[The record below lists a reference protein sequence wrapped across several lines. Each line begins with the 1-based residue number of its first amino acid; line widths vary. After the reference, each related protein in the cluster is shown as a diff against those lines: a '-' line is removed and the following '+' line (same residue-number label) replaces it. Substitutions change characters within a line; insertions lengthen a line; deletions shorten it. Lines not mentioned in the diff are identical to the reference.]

1 MPFQDYRTTQPP
13 AYNYLLQDMITA
25 STGGDHSKAR
35 NKFINSRVI
44 KTEHIFIKQEPVEV
58 NKTTTIKATAI
69 KGSLFPSDSNKSRFV
84 TNNNHHLSPIVPKL
98 EPTSNN
104 NKSRLDI
111 NRMSNGQPTAKKL
124 KTSPDKPLDVNR
136 SIPDLT
142 TATSVH
148 APPVPLRTQPQQHHA
163 CFMSLV
169 RSIFCSTPDHRIT
182 FDNLQRTVRV
192 WLANDRGTSPWFDD
206 CHSWLDELPS
216 VVKFLVGEFAEQPE
230 DYVPYIE
237 YKTAL
242 QIYQWIGAGRD
253 TDQHLLPLQRFW
265 LEHRHEFGRSN
276 MPEGSASHRRAVPH
290 KVHVSQGNK
299 SNTINDPSQDDPLVV
314 PPSRSP
320 TNWIMRPERVDE
332 VALFRVQEKQ
342 RYDTPGSPFTY
353 RMHGYEASV
362 GPVLGVYAQVIA
374 KGSNVLTTDR
384 PPGVTIT
391 SLVRDAIARLPNGEG
406 TKAHVCEL
414 LKASQFIVPGSVLHV
429 VVSNVVERLQ
439 KDVDR
444 CVYVDPRRKVLI
456 YTHRAKTEAEFKRP
470 GVGTPTTTYKKVVM
484 AKKVDSSP
492 VDQTSVDQKRVVTSR
507 VVNRS
512 STSGSLIKM
521 DQIQVMKSSG
531 SNSPVSVL
539 GRPQIHLQPQQQNSV
554 FKIRTSKPG
563 ALTTTTTTSPVVV
576 TRNASPAQ
584 MNRITAQFTKDI
596 EANLDAKHPPALIP
610 KLTHY
615 AKGAPVK
622 VVTSSNSTTV
632 PQSFQISTGGQPR
645 PMMSLLTTSQG
656 QPVLIHSP
664 RTVKMT
670 TPQSVLISSPSN
682 QQQPHPPA
690 LVATTVKQS
699 LVARSSPVAVLP
711 ANTRVVRARPSVGG
725 GAVTTAVSVMPKKTI
740 TVSPST
746 ITSTAQGQVKMTSV
760 SQKPIQICTSS
771 GNISVMGDKLSPVN
785 GSVMRGAATSLLAT
799 QNKPMI
805 QNIVIRSASPQ
816 SQQLAKRTVPL
827 KTFTAMVDGSQQQQH
842 SPQMKSILVSNS
854 NSGDHQPNVIKI
866 RTSTGNHLMTQQS
879 NNSSSSGGNNTNVVQ
894 KTQFLQIHHGGASV
908 PGQQFI
914 LRQGNNSSG
923 QGPTVNLSNASIAV
937 KGGQPLKQGSQL
949 VQLPAKTTL
958 LKGSPVTTRVV
969 KTVQGVSSPGQSMV
983 RTVGGVPGRV
993 ITTTTQPGMGQ
1004 LVTLMDPGGSGKGTP
1019 IRIGKA
1025 GTTGNMIQLAATTN
1039 GSGGGTQYT
1048 VLSPGRSVIQVQQ
1061 QGGKSEGQQR
1071 TQIVNAKMMTSTGT
1085 GGESVAV
1092 KPGIR

>member
-1 MPFQDYRTTQPP
+1 
-13 AYNYLLQDMITA
+13 MITA

-35 NKFINSRVI
+35 NKTINSRAI
-44 KTEHIFIKQEPVEV
+44 KTEQIFIKQEPVEV
-58 NKTTTIKATAI
+58 NKTTTTIKATPI
-69 KGSLFPSDSNKSRFV
+69 KSSLFPPDSNKSRFV
-84 TNNNHHLSPIVPKL
+84 NNNHHLSPIVPKL
-98 EPTSNN
+98 EPTLPSNT

-111 NRMSNGQPTAKKL
+111 NRMSNGQPAAKKL

-142 TATSVH
+142 TTIDSPH
-148 APPVPLRTQPQQHHA
+148 VPLRNTQPQQHHA

-276 MPEGSASHRRAVPH
+276 MPEGSASKVRAVPH
-290 KVHVSQGNK
+290 KVHVSQGHK
-299 SNTINDPSQDDPLVV
+299 SNDPAVEDPLII
-314 PPSRSP
+314 PPSRTP
-320 TNWIMRPERVDE
+320 TNWIMRPERADE

-342 RYDTPGSPFTY
+342 RYDNPGSPFTY
-353 RMHGYEASV
+353 RMHGYEATV
-362 GPVLGVYAQVIA
+362 GPVLGVYAQVMA
-374 KGSNVLTTDR
+374 KGSNVLSTDR

-429 VVSNVVERLQ
+429 VVSNVVEKLQ

-456 YTHRAKTEAEFKRP
+456 YTHRSRTEAEFKRP
-470 GVGTPTTTYKKVVM
+470 GVVTQTTTYKKVVM
-484 AKKVDSSP
+484 GKKMDFSAVETP
-492 VDQTSVDQKRVVTSR
+492 VDQKRVVTSR

-512 STSGSLIKM
+512 STGGSLIKM

-539 GRPQIHLQPQQQNSV
+539 NRSQLQLPPQQQNSV

-563 ALTTTTTTSPVVV
+563 TLTTTTTSPVVV

-584 MNRITAQFTKDI
+584 MNRITAQLNRSSLPATHDHHTKDI

-610 KLTHY
+610 KLTHF
-615 AKGAPVK
+615 AKGPVK
-622 VVTSSNSTTV
+622 VVTSSNSTTS
-632 PQSFQISTGGQPR
+632 PQSFQISTGGQSR

-656 QPVLIHSP
+656 QPVLMHSP

-682 QQQPHPPA
+682 PHPPA
-690 LVATTVKQS
+690 LVATNVKQS
-699 LVARSSPVAVLP
+699 LVSRGSPVAVLP
-711 ANTRVVRARPSVGG
+711 ANTKVVRARPSVGP
-725 GAVTTAVSVMPKKTI
+725 VTTTVSVMPKKTI

-746 ITSTAQGQVKMTSV
+746 ITSSAQGQVRMTSV
-760 SQKPIQICTSS
+760 TQKPIQICTSS
-771 GNISVMGDKLSPVN
+771 GNISVMSDKLSPVN
-785 GSVMRGAATSLLAT
+785 GSVMRSASATSLLT
-799 QNKPMI
+799 THNKPMI

-816 SQQLAKRTVPL
+816 SQQLKRTVPL
-827 KTFTAMVDGSQQQQH
+827 KTFTAMVDGSQQQQQH

-866 RTSTGNHLMTQQS
+866 RTSTGNHLMTQQQS
-879 NNSSSSGGNNTNVVQ
+879 NNSSSGGGNNTNVVQ
-894 KTQFLQIHHGGASV
+894 KTQFLQIHHGGGGSV

-914 LRQGNNSSG
+914 LRQGNNSSS
-923 QGPTVNLSNASIAV
+923 QGNTVNLSNASIAV
-937 KGGQPLKQGSQL
+937 KGGHPLKQGSQL

-958 LKGSPVTTRVV
+958 LKGSPVTARVV
-969 KTVQGVSSPGQSMV
+969 KTVQGVSSPGQSSMV

-1019 IRIGKA
+1019 IRIGKP
-1025 GTTGNMIQLAATTN
+1025 GTTGNMIQLAASTN

-1061 QGGKSEGQQR
+1061 QGGKSEGQPR
-1071 TQIVNAKMMTSTGT
+1071 TQIVNAKMMTSSGT
-1085 GGESVAV
+1085 GGEAVAV